1 MKSFGVMKKVVLVN
15 DGLFRITSFPHAILL
30 SDGSNFAYFH
40 PYSLACVKSAETEG
54 NSDHQSS
61 FMGNRLMFL
70 LSLADAGT
78 NDKSRAIFTLLCR
91 KF

>member
-1 MKSFGVMKKVVLVN
+1 MVLAN
-15 DGLFRITSFPHAILL
+15 DGLFRLTSFSHAILL
-30 SDGSNFAYFH
+30 SDGTNFDCFH

-54 NSDHQSS
+54 NGDHQSN

-70 LSLADAGT
+70 LSVANAGT

-91 KF
+91 KY